1 MFNGANG
8 RYDDLLHM
16 LMRTS
21 LKKRNVNMNTLE
33 DRKGESSLVYAS
45 FLTHYYTFEKE
56 DVEYQIVD
64 GNNRMH

>member
-1 MFNGANG
+1 
-8 RYDDLLHM
+8 
-16 LMRTS
+16 
-21 LKKRNVNMNTLE
+21 MNTLE